1 MSLVLIMT
9 AYKNNYYSV
18 TPTLHLNVGAN
29 YPNSRASMKVNSDAP
44 CLIGKQISE
53 YFLM

>member
-1 MSLVLIMT
+1 MSLVLIMI

-44 CLIGKQISE
+44 SLIGKISE